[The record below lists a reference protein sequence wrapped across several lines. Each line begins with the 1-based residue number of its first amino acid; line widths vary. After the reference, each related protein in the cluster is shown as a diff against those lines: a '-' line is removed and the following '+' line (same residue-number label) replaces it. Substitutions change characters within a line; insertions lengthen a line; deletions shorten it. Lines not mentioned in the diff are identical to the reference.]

1 MAEYSLLLVVIIIQ
15 VVLIFLLLFRSRRSS
30 SQDVEFQMKGF
41 WESQGKNDLQKNFQE
56 MSAFF
61 RDEFSRSRNEYQ
73 NTQKNSQDSLVK
85 NLYESQRS
93 QREQL
98 AEFSKQLL
106 EMSRSNEERL
116 NRNTD
121 VMEKKMGEL
130 MEQNHQKLEK
140 MRETVD
146 EKLQK
151 TLETRLHHSFNSVHQ
166 MLERVQK
173 GLGEMNKLSE
183 GVSGLNRV
191 LSNVK
196 TRGILGEYQLGNILE
211 QILTPTQYSKDVQTN
226 PQTSEKVEF
235 AIRLPGRKDDEE
247 VWIPVDSKFP
257 IEVYQKLMEAY
268 DLNDGERIKSDR
280 KELEAA
286 IKTFAKQVKK
296 YINPPHTTDFAVIF
310 IPIEGL
316 YAEIVRN
323 PTLIDHLINQEK
335 ILIAGPNNF
344 AAFLSALQVGFRTLS
359 IEKHSAE
366 VWKML
371 VTVKKGF
378 EQFGGLLDKTQKK
391 IEEAGNVISQART
404 KTRTIEKKLKKVE
417 EVPLSLKDQ
426 SKKDETSAISTI
438 PTMSSIGLTG
448 LPTHDTPNPTP
459 EPAEEHSH
467 EYEDLPFD

>member
-1 MAEYSLLLVVIIIQ
+1 MAEYSLLLVIVIQ

-30 SQDVEFQMKGF
+30 SQDVELRMRSF
-41 WESQGKNDLQKNFQE
+41 WESQGKSDLQKNFQE
-56 MSAFF
+56 MNAFF

-73 NTQKNSQDSLVK
+73 NTQKNFQDSLVK

-196 TRGILGEYQLGNILE
+196 TRGILGEYQLENILE
-211 QILTPTQYSKDVQTN
+211 QILTPTQYAKDVQTN

-268 DLNDGERIKSDR
+268 DLNDGERIKNDR

-426 SKKDETSAISTI
+426 SKKDETSAISAI

-448 LPTHDTPNPTP
+448 LPPHDTPNPTL
-459 EPAEEHSH
+459 EPAEEH
-467 EYEDLPFD
+467 EDLPFD